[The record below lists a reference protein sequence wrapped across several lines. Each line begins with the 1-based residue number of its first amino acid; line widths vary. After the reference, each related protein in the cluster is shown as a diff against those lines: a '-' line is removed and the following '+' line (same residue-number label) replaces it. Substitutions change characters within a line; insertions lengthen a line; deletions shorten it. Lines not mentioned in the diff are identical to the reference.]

1 MRNRIDPTGLDLKDQ
16 VVKVN
21 RVSKV
26 VKGGKRFS
34 FAVLVVVGDG
44 NGVVGVG
51 LGKAGEVVEAIR
63 KGSEEAKKNLV
74 RVPTMGSTI
83 PHEIMAEF
91 GSARVM
97 LKPAAPGTG
106 VIAGGPVRAVVESAG
121 VRDIL
126 TKSLGS
132 DNPINIVYA
141 TIKGLTGIMH
151 ADVVARRRGKSVEE
165 LVGRKAA
172 AELAEAAVPSPAL
185 STGTL

>member
-83 PHEIMAEF
+83 PHEVMA
-91 GSARVM
+91 GSGRRVM

-106 VIAGGPVRAVVESAG
+106 VIAGAGPRRCG
-121 VRDIL
+121 VGRGARHPDQSGFGQPDQHRLRD
-126 TKSLGS
+126 
-132 DNPINIVYA
+132 DE
-141 TIKGLTGIMH
+141 GLTEIIMP
-151 ADVVARRRGKSVEE
+151 RG
-165 LVGRKAA
+165 G
-172 AELAEAAVPSPAL
+172 PSPREDRGGSGGAQGRRQRAGSRWVPRAL
-185 STGTL
+185 EL